1 MSKALEIKG
10 FPNYFITDNGSI
22 YSRKTGRF
30 IKIKPAKDKK
40 GYLRVSFWEHNKRIT
55 KKVHRLVAEA
65 FIPNP
70 ENKPQVNHI
79 NGVKTDNNF
88 KNLEWNTA
96 SENMQHSHRVLGIK
110 SSNYGKFG
118 KDNHSSKA
126 VVQIKDDIIIAEF
139 GSMREAERKTGI
151 KASNIGACCK
161 GQYKQIFGYQWKYK
175 SELLNIIKTI
185 GIADDDR
192 TGLSSQD

>member
-1 MSKALEIKG
+1 MSKAFEIKG
-10 FPNYFITDNGSI
+10 FSNYFITDDGSF
-22 YSRKTGRF
+22 YSRKAGRF

-40 GYLRVSFWEHNKRIT
+40 GYLRVGICELNKKIT
-55 KKVHRLVAEA
+55 KKVHRLVAET

-79 NGVKTDNNF
+79 NGIKTDNRVN
-88 KNLEWNTA
+88 NLEWNTA
-96 SENMQHSHRVLGIK
+96 SENMQHSHKVLGIK

-118 KDNHSSKA
+118 RDNHSSKA

-185 GIADDDR
+185 GIM
-192 TGLSSQD
+192 GEE